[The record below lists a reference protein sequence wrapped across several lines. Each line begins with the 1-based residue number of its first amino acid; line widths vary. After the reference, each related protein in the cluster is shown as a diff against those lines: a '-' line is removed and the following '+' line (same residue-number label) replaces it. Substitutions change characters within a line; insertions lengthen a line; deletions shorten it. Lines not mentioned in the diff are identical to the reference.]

1 MFVEVSNS
9 SYAATRNPADNRKS
23 QSGNSAAKASWRNM
37 ELNRGCEVK
46 RETLNLV
53 VSPVISRFGWA
64 KAVVKDAGKR
74 GKDAKDEYL
83 PTAPGSQ
90 TASSSTL

>member
-1 MFVEVSNS
+1 
-9 SYAATRNPADNRKS
+9 
-23 QSGNSAAKASWRNM
+23 
-37 ELNRGCEVK
+37 VK

-53 VSPVISRFGWA
+53 VSPVISEIRRA
-64 KAVVKDAGKR
+64 EAVVKDAGKR
-74 GKDAKDEYL
+74 GKSAKDEYL

>member
-1 MFVEVSNS
+1 MS
-9 SYAATRNPADNRKS
+9 
-23 QSGNSAAKASWRNM
+23 
-37 ELNRGCEVK
+37 RGCEVK

-53 VSPVISRFGWA
+53 VSPVTRRKGRAYSFA
-64 KAVVKDAGKR
+64 KDAGNR
-74 GKDAKDEYL
+74 GKGAIDECL

>member
-1 MFVEVSNS
+1 M
-9 SYAATRNPADNRKS
+9 
-23 QSGNSAAKASWRNM
+23 
-37 ELNRGCEVK
+37 NRGCEVK

-53 VSPVISRFGWA
+53 VSPVIERFGRA
-64 KAVVKDAGKR
+64 EAVVKDAGNR
-74 GKDAKDEYL
+74 GKGAKDEYL